1 MAERKVIR
9 PIPRRYK
16 LAGVLAAIAV
26 LYGATL
32 LFSRLVMPAP
42 RTALPPHAAL
52 SASFPKKRLPHLLLP
67 PGAPSSV
74 QQPLFSPCA

>member
-42 RTALPPHAAL
+42 RTALPPHT
-52 SASFPKKRLPHLLLP
+52 PDNYGLLP
-67 PGAPSSV
+67 
-74 QQPLFSPCA
+74 LFEKAIAAR